1 MIRKILFLIFV
12 LSASVSVFA
21 EIKILTEQSWQVV
34 YDASDYLEQEN
45 YEMIKQKLYNSSNT
59 YYEGQA
65 VNLAIAYYALA
76 EYDAAL
82 EICKALIK
90 YNGESLQTAYFVRG
104 LVYEATGKL
113 LAAMN
118 DYKLSEST
126 DYYYK
131 LYNRVFRPYPSPE
144 KQLKLVYEKFSA
156 MQLEQTKIQKSH
168 H

>member
-1 MIRKILFLIFV
+1 MSRKILFLIVV
-12 LSASVSVFA
+12 LFTSVYAFA
-21 EIKILTEQSWQVV
+21 EIKILTQQSGQVV

-45 YEMIKQKLYNSSNT
+45 YEMIKKKLYNSSNT

-65 VNLAIAYYALA
+65 MNLAFAYYSLS
-76 EYDAAL
+76 EYNAAF
-82 EICKALIK
+82 EMCNAIIK
-90 YNGESLQTAYFVRG
+90 YNGQYQQTAYFVRG

-131 LYNRVFRPYPSPE
+131 LYNQVFRPYPSPE
-144 KQLKLVYEKFSA
+144 KQRKLVYEKFSPIQ
-156 MQLEQTKIQKSH
+156 MEQTKIQKSH